1 MSVSSP
7 YGRRGG
13 AAALLVGLASAS
25 MVAFAQSDPVVM
37 FDGFDGCAP
46 VQSTIGPEGGELRL
60 CGAQLTVP
68 PGSVGAPTTFGIE
81 RLESAP
87 PAPFDMEPAGPA
99 FRFTPDTL
107 TLNPP
112 AIVRVPR
119 VDGRR
124 GGLAVD
130 VPSEGGFLLIE
141 ACGQSQGGLLQ
152 YFGGLGTFGAFR
164 FVGPLPDSTQGLGD
178 GTMTAV
184 ADGVATAY
192 DIDTP
197 GNNYAIYQDRPDG
210 GRQVLVTAM
219 NDLPNGQFEYLRLD
233 LAVNAATGQGSIVQ
247 ISLLGPVNGSYIL
260 GLLGQASI
268 SFGDL
273 SDGRIRANI
282 EANLVSGP
290 QNIPFQAQ
298 IDVGVE
304 RYIFPPSLS
313 CPESPPGMR

>member
-1 MSVSSP
+1 MSVSP
-7 YGRRGG
+7 LNGRRSCVS
-13 AAALLVGLASAS
+13 LLLALASAS
-25 MVAFAQSDPVVM
+25 TSVFAEDDPIVM

-46 VQSTIGPEGGELRL
+46 VHSTIGPEGGVLRL
-60 CGAQLTVP
+60 CGAQLTIP
-68 PGSVGAPTTFGIE
+68 AGSVGAPTTFGIE

-87 PAPFDMEPAGPA
+87 SAPFDMEPAGPA

-107 TLNPP
+107 VLTPP
-112 AIVRVPR
+112 ASVRVPR
-119 VDGRR
+119 EDGRR

-130 VPSEGGFLLIE
+130 VPAEGGFVLIE

-152 YFGGLGTFGAFR
+152 SFGRLGTFGAFR
-164 FVGPLPDSTQGLGD
+164 FLGLLPDSTQDLGD
-178 GTMTAV
+178 GTITAV
-184 ADGVATAY
+184 ADGIASAY

-210 GRQVLVTAM
+210 SRQILVTAM

-233 LAVNAATGQGSIVQ
+233 LAVDAATGEGSIIQ
-247 ISLLGPVNGSYIL
+247 ISVLGPVNGSYIL

-268 SFGDL
+268 RFGDL
-273 SDGRIRANI
+273 GDGRVRADI

-290 QNIPFQAQ
+290 QNVAFRAQ
-298 IDVGVE
+298 VDVGVE